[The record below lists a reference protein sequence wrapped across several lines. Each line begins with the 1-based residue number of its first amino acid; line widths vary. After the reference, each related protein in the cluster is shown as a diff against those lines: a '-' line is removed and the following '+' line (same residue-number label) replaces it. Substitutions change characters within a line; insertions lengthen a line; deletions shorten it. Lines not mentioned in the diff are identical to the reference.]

1 MRIATRPLI
10 VVAALSVLAACGAAV
25 YRPGAFAQTAAPEAS
40 GRADPRL
47 AYTLQPDAEP
57 EAAAPRPETPPTPA
71 PPPAIGSARA
81 FGTAEN
87 TWLRPGRS
95 IWRPDRAGGG
105 PVGIVIDLGRQ
116 MAYVYRAGT
125 LIGVTT
131 VSTGR
136 RHYETPVGTFPILE
150 KAVWHRSTIYSGA
163 PMPYM
168 QRLTWGGVAL
178 HAGGVPGYRQS
189 HGCIHLPPA
198 FARSLFKETR
208 IGSEVRVV
216 RAFDDVPAPV
226 GPPMT
231 FAARTPFPT
240 TAQSAAVIIAAAL

>member
-1 MRIATRPLI
+1 MRIATRPFI
-10 VVAALSVLAACGAAV
+10 VVAAIAVLVACGVSLLYGPAA
-25 YRPGAFAQTAAPEAS
+25 PAQTGYAVAAPQYGA
-40 GRADPRL
+40 P
-47 AYTLQPDAEP
+47 YTLPPLPDLAPEVAE
-57 EAAAPRPETPPTPA
+57 APPA
-71 PPPAIGSARA
+71 PPPPPPVPAIGSDRG
-81 FGTAEN
+81 FDSVSN
-87 TWLRPGRS
+87 IWLRPGRYV
-95 IWRPDRAGGG
+95 WRPDRAEGG
-105 PVGIVIDLGRQ
+105 PVGVVVDLGRQ

-136 RHYETPVGTFPILE
+136 RHYETPVGSFPILQ
-150 KAVWHRSTIYSGA
+150 KAVWHRSTLYSGA

-178 HAGGVPGYRQS
+178 HSGGVPGYRQS

-198 FARSLFKETR
+198 FARSLYNVTR
-208 IGSEVRVV
+208 IGSEVRIV
-216 RAFDDVPAPV
+216 RAFDEVPQAV

-231 FAARTPFPT
+231 IAARAPFPT

>member
-1 MRIATRPLI
+1 MRVATRPVI
-10 VVAALSVLAACGAAV
+10 VVGALSVLAACGAAV
-25 YRPGAFAQTAAPEAS
+25 VYRPDPPAQSAIFDNARPPSDPQPVAA
-40 GRADPRL
+40 G
-47 AYTLQPDAEP
+47 PDIE
-57 EAAAPRPETPPTPA
+57 A
-71 PPPAIGSARA
+71 PPPEAPPPPPVSAIGRDRGFGSAA
-81 FGTAEN
+81 N
-87 TWLRPGRS
+87 TWLRPGRFV
-95 IWRPDRAGGG
+95 WRPDGAGGG

-125 LIGVTT
+125 LIGVST

-136 RHYETPVGTFPILE
+136 RHHETPSGAFPILE

-178 HAGGVPGYRQS
+178 HSGGVPGYRQS

-198 FARSLFKETR
+198 FARSLFKVTR

-216 RAFDDVPAPV
+216 RRFDDLPATI

-231 FAARTPFPT
+231 LAAGTPFPT